1 MKKYLLIILVLIGL
15 IAGMYVAERSKT
27 CPLNTAPD
35 LETQHNNAINQAY
48 QLLRA
53 RKDKEALVIIEE
65 VLFAQPENI
74 DALWG
79 KAEVLRRDYQ
89 FKESEKILDKIL
101 AKYPNYLPALN
112 NLAFI
117 RYKAGKLEEA
127 SKIIRKILNTP
138 CLDKENAA
146 FAYLTLG
153 TINSSR
159 TKEGKLFNKIQYGL
173 QIKRNFDKA
182 NKLRPDLAEVH
193 LCLGVFFLKAPQLAG
208 GNLNK
213 AIKELETALEIAPDF
228 AMANARLAQA
238 YQKKGNLEKYNFYL
252 ERAKKLDPDGKVLK
266 ECEI

>member
-1 MKKYLLIILVLIGL
+1 MKKYLLVILVLAGL
-15 IAGMYVAERSKT
+15 VAGLYVATRSRT
-27 CPLNTAPD
+27 CPLNTAPN
-35 LETQHNNAINQAY
+35 LEAQHNDTIKQAY
-48 QLLRA
+48 LLLKA

-89 FKESEKILDKIL
+89 FDASKKILDKIL
-101 AKYPNYLPALN
+101 SKNPNYLPALN

-117 RYKAGKLEEA
+117 KYKAGKLDEA
-127 SKIIRKILNTP
+127 SGMIKKILNTP
-138 CLDKENAA
+138 CLDKENEA

-159 TKEGKLFNKIQYGL
+159 TKEGKLFDKIQYGL
-173 QIKRNFDKA
+173 QIKRNFDRA
-182 NKLRPDLAEVH
+182 NKLCPNLAEVH
-193 LCLGVFFLKAPQLAG
+193 LCLGIFFLKAPQLAG

-213 AIKELETALEIAPDF
+213 AIKELELAIKIAPDF
-228 AMANARLAQA
+228 AMANIRLAQA
-238 YQKKGNLEKYNFYL
+238 YQKKGNLEKYNYYF
-252 ERAKKLDPDGKVLK
+252 EKARKLDPEGKVLK